1 MNLYF
6 LQTLNDYQMEKSLF
20 LHYMKPN
27 LKAQRIRIQTSTM
40 RSHLSCFL
48 LSLICLFT
56 GLTNFSYAQDN
67 QSSDSLSILAKR
79 CRYYY
84 IRSRAGDSRA
94 TYLLISKNEGKNT
107 LTGLEKC
114 LNVLNE
120 YLVSDSITNDEKK
133 VYQQVYDHLF
143 ILKDKLPKDEE
154 TNNSNNQQ

>member
-1 MNLYF
+1 
-6 LQTLNDYQMEKSLF
+6 
-20 LHYMKPN
+20 MKPN
-27 LKAQRIRIQTSTM
+27 LKAQRIRIQSGTV
-40 RSHLSCFL
+40 RSHYRLIFSLFVL
-48 LSLICLFT
+48 ILICLFT
-56 GLTNFSYAQDN
+56 GLMNFSVAQDN
-67 QSSDSLSILAKR
+67 QSSDTLSVLAKR

-154 TNNSNNQQ
+154 TNNPNNQQ

>member
-1 MNLYF
+1 
-6 LQTLNDYQMEKSLF
+6 
-20 LHYMKPN
+20 MKPN
-27 LKAQRIRIQTSTM
+27 LKAQRIRIQSGTV
-40 RSHLSCFL
+40 RSHYRLVFSLFVL
-48 LSLICLFT
+48 ILICLFT
-56 GLTNFSYAQDN
+56 GLMNFSVAQDN
-67 QSSDSLSILAKR
+67 QSSDTLSVLAKR

-133 VYQQVYDHLF
+133 SISTSLRSFVY
-143 ILKDKLPKDEE
+143 IER
-154 TNNSNNQQ
+154 

>member
-1 MNLYF
+1 
-6 LQTLNDYQMEKSLF
+6 
-20 LHYMKPN
+20 MKPN
-27 LKAQRIRIQTSTM
+27 LKAQRIRIQSGTV
-40 RSHLSCFL
+40 RSHYRLVFSLFVL
-48 LSLICLFT
+48 ILICLFT
-56 GLTNFSYAQDN
+56 GLMNFSVAQDN
-67 QSSDSLSILAKR
+67 QSSDTLSVLAKR

-154 TNNSNNQQ
+154 TNNPNNQQ

>member
-1 MNLYF
+1 
-6 LQTLNDYQMEKSLF
+6 
-20 LHYMKPN
+20 MKPN
-27 LKAQRIRIQTSTM
+27 LKAQRIRIQSGTV
-40 RSHLSCFL
+40 RSHYRLVFSPFVL
-48 LSLICLFT
+48 ILICLFT
-56 GLTNFSYAQDN
+56 GLMNFSVAQDN
-67 QSSDSLSILAKR
+67 QSSDTLSVLAKR

-154 TNNSNNQQ
+154 TNNPNNQQ

>member
-1 MNLYF
+1 M
-6 LQTLNDYQMEKSLF
+6 
-20 LHYMKPN
+20 
-27 LKAQRIRIQTSTM
+27 
-40 RSHLSCFL
+40 
-48 LSLICLFT
+48 
-56 GLTNFSYAQDN
+56 NFSVAQDN
-67 QSSDSLSILAKR
+67 QSSDTLSVLAKR

-154 TNNSNNQQ
+154 TNNPNNQQ